1 MGTKNCVYA
10 MKAYVAGKEN
20 GVHLINV
27 EETW

>member
-1 MGTKNCVYA
+1 
-10 MKAYVAGKEN
+10 MKPYVAGKEN